1 MQTYICKCGKTFEKS
16 SKAET
21 TGYVLTDYSPQHECY
36 GCPFIVIER
45 DWITKE
51 ITKRECRATPK
62 ITYRSYCHIETKDK
76 DFSACHLYSLDL
88 LFVKRVLNY
97 LNVLEGAEHNK
108 HAIPDEWR
116 AADFGLC
123 YNSKERFGLG
133 IFPLCFQKNK
143 KGTAARREIFQT
155 FFDEDGFRKSTTEE
169 TERDIVLRRISIAK
183 ENARIKYHNDTDENT
198 SKEENKVGEFNI
210 NAFMSQQDQL
220 KNIDLDMLVPY
231 HKHPFK
237 LYTGERLN
245 DMTESIKRN
254 GVLVPAVVQPVEN
267 GKYEILIGH
276 NRWNSSKLAGKT
288 TLPCIVKEGLSE
300 DEAEMFV
307 IESNLMQRGFDDL
320 SISEQAAVVALKY
333 SSMFN
338 EEKARAI
345 RAEIEQLENGT
356 DNDDE
361 SDATYEHNSK
371 DESKLVTVGK
381 VYGLSKNSIARLI
394 RINALCTSCPQMK
407 QSIDL
412 CVLSVRAGVELSYI
426 SAAAQEAVF
435 EKYQKAVIHHN
446 LWEDVAPIDIKT
458 AQRLRQEFCKFDG
471 TKEMAENM
479 IDKMDAKPDKV
490 TTAKNDKPIKISMQ
504 PDMFRKYFTADT
516 KPQEIADT
524 IEKALEMYFAASA
537 SDSIENVGFTEFT
550 LKKLRGL
557 NLLTVSQVK
566 EYVTN
571 NLDAERIL
579 DISFEEVISKVCND
593 EEFADDDDIAVY
605 DFSVHTYNAVK
616 RQRINTV
623 KELREFMQDQSTA
636 ENILGIKTVNEII
649 EKIDLTEIP

>member
-183 ENARIKYHNDTDENT
+183 ENAHIKYHSDTDENT
-198 SKEENKVGEFNI
+198 SVKEENKVGAFNI

-220 KNIDLDMLVPY
+220 KNIELDMLVPY

-245 DMTESIKRN
+245 DMVESIKRN
-254 GVLVPAVVQPVEN
+254 GVLVPAVVQPIDN

-338 EEKARAI
+338 EEKAKAI
-345 RAEIEQLENGT
+345 RAEIELLENGT

-361 SDATYEHNSK
+361 SDATYEQNSK

-394 RINALCTSCPQMK
+394 RINALCTSCPRMK
-407 QSIDL
+407 ESVDL
-412 CVLSVRAGVELSYI
+412 HVLSVRAGVELSYI

-435 EKYQKAVIHHN
+435 EKYRKPVIHHN
-446 LWEDVAPIDIKT
+446 LWEDVAAIDIKT
-458 AQRLRQEFCKFDG
+458 AQRLRQEFYGFDG
-471 TKEMAENM
+471 TKEMAENVL
-479 IDKMDAKPDKV
+479 DKMDAKPEKV
-490 TTAKNDKPIKISMQ
+490 ATVKNDKPIKISMQ

-524 IEKALEMYFAASA
+524 IEKALELYFGQAEK
-537 SDSIENVGFTEFT
+537 ENVSDDNTDID
-550 LKKLRGL
+550 KL
-557 NLLTVSQVK
+557 
-566 EYVTN
+566 
-571 NLDAERIL
+571 
-579 DISFEEVISKVCND
+579 
-593 EEFADDDDIAVY
+593 
-605 DFSVHTYNAVK
+605 DFSVHTYTALK
-616 RQRINTV
+616 RQRINTI

-649 EKIDLTEIP
+649 EKIDLTEVP